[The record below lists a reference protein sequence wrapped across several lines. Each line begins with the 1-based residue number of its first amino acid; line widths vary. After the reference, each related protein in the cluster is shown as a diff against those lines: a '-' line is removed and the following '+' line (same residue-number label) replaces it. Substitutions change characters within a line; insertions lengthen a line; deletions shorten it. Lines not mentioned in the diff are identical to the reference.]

1 MTPGRL
7 RNLSLG
13 HLVNQHLEID
23 ENLAADFDGSFSGLG
38 VDINASNYSM
48 SDALMALPNLSISTS
63 QIFKQEAISP
73 AALAA
78 TVNAAGVATYPL
90 LFTLLSSTVV
100 HRFSGKFEKI
110 AATKCGFVALQ
121 NLDLHSFS
129 IIRVSSYKGH

>member
-78 TVNAAGVATYPL
+78 TVNATGVVTYSLLIHCLIAFMKRIVRIATIRSYARITHSAGLHIYHFSRVDLVL
-90 LFTLLSSTVV
+90 L
-100 HRFSGKFEKI
+100 
-110 AATKCGFVALQ
+110 
-121 NLDLHSFS
+121 
-129 IIRVSSYKGH
+129 II

>member
-1 MTPGRL
+1 MGGSGLLTPGRL

-63 QIFKQEAISP
+63 QIFKQEAWKYAQMFGDNHIH
-73 AALAA
+73 
-78 TVNAAGVATYPL
+78 
-90 LFTLLSSTVV
+90 LFNK
-100 HRFSGKFEKI
+100 RM
-110 AATKCGFVALQ
+110 
-121 NLDLHSFS
+121 
-129 IIRVSSYKGH
+129 

>member
-1 MTPGRL
+1 MGDSGLLTPGRL

-78 TVNAAGVATYPL
+78 TVNAAGVVTYSL
-90 LFTLLSSTVV
+90 LIHCL
-100 HRFSGKFEKI
+100 I
-110 AATKCGFVALQ
+110 AFMKYEDCYDSKLCSKYV
-121 NLDLHSFS
+121 
-129 IIRVSSYKGH
+129 